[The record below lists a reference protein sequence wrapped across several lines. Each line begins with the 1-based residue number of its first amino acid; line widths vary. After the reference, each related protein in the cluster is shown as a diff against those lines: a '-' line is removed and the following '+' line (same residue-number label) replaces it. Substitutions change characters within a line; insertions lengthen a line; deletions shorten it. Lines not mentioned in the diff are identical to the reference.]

1 MCSFCVQST
10 KTSLVDVTLANSG
23 CPPMLK
29 PPTLHTFP
37 SAHLHVTPTEPSLSF
52 PQKRTSEAS
61 EDCCFDCLFACNFNS
76 CLWWKTHLCSSV
88 SPDTHQR
95 SCYSTRSR
103 LFIFHWGPSASMAW
117 CSTSYFRSNLQQHPT
132 AAAVT
137 CSKKKKN
144 LWVFLPDT
152 HTLNLMV
159 PPFWHFRLHRSPD
172 EQTTGGK
179 KNDRCMFT
187 APFVQV
193 GWFGDCE
200 ASDHG
205 P

>member
-1 MCSFCVQST
+1 MS
-10 KTSLVDVTLANSG
+10 
-23 CPPMLK
+23 
-29 PPTLHTFP
+29 H
-37 SAHLHVTPTEPSLSF
+37 
-52 PQKRTSEAS
+52 
-61 EDCCFDCLFACNFNS
+61 CLIQVV
-76 CLWWKTHLCSSV
+76 HPCSS
-88 SPDTHQR
+88 PQPCT
-95 SCYSTRSR
+95 
-103 LFIFHWGPSASMAW
+103 LFHRPI
-117 CSTSYFRSNLQQHPT
+117 STSPPLSPVWASPRNATVKPVKIVASAVCLHATLIPASDEKRIYALQSVRTHIREAATQHVPVFSSST
-132 AAAVT
+132 EVHQPVWLDAPPHILGPI
-137 CSKKKKN
+137 CSSTQGRKKN

-200 ASDHG
+200 ASDHR